1 MTDAKST
8 ANMLYQ
14 MAQLADE
21 LEAQGAD
28 IIGALFSSV
37 IGRSLQLSAH
47 DLPASIAERGVN
59 RECDGEWD
67 RISYIDASGVRV
79 CWIVPRETGDDL
91 DAAIDEA
98 MEKENS
104 ND

>member
-28 IIGALFSSV
+28 IISAWLDWS
-37 IGRSLQLSAH
+37 GRSMHLSAH
-47 DLPASIAERGVN
+47 DLPASIAERGAN
-59 RECDGEWD
+59 RKRCDEFD
-67 RISYIDASGVRV
+67 EIFYIDASGVRV
-79 CWIVPRETGDDL
+79 FWLVPRETSDGL
-91 DAAIDEA
+91 DAAIDAALEA
-98 MEKENS
+98 S
-104 ND
+104 NG

>member
-28 IIGALFSSV
+28 IIGASLSSAT
-37 IGRSLQLSAH
+37 GRYLQLSAH

-59 RECDGEWD
+59 RD
-67 RISYIDASGVRV
+67 RCAESDEIFYVDARGVRV
-79 CWIVPRETGDDL
+79 CWLVPRETSDDL

>member
-1 MTDAKST
+1 MTNAKSP
-8 ANMLYQ
+8 ANMLHQ

-28 IIGALFSSV
+28 IIGASLSSA
-37 IGRSLQLSAH
+37 GRYLQLSAH

-59 RECDGEWD
+59 RERCVESDE
-67 RISYIDASGVRV
+67 IFYVDARGVRV
-79 CWIVPRETGDDL
+79 CWLVPRETSDDL

-98 MEKENS
+98 MEKEVS